1 MEMRSLLNNL
11 PQVGLRCFGRHI
23 RKAAA
28 LLLAA
33 VLLCGCSAVPDRNMS
48 AQPSTEESTQEVTT
62 EETQSFVD
70 IPPKHYELVNTD
82 FSAKLNAEG
91 GVYEGR
97 MRTDGEYDGNGYVV
111 LDSGSTL
118 SHIVNVDTSQHYRIT
133 IAAHSYTGSAVKLRA
148 MNETIGAFYIPKSD
162 STEFSM
168 FAVDSVYLPAGADI
182 LSFESTA
189 GSVAIDYIVVENSSQ
204 AERSCYYVSYSC
216 AGSSTSVSALGLM
229 KYLADSYGDTV
240 LSGQCVTP
248 GTNAEIDAVAAET
261 GRSPAIR
268 TGELMYS
275 TPAMYSENSSTAD
288 KEKELALEWG
298 RSGGIVSMNW
308 HWSAPVGRAS
318 CYADSTDI
326 ILGEMITDRDISM
339 SDTDEL
345 NALLD
350 GGFITEDTVALLN
363 DIDAVAEVLKQFRA
377 ESIPVLFQPIPDGDG
392 SLYWW
397 SGSPKNY
404 KWLWKLIFERMD
416 RYHSLNNLIWVWNGS
431 SADYFPGSEYCD
443 IIGQSFFE
451 NSSSSF
457 AGRFSALSGIAGEV
471 PKAMAITSCD
481 KIPSPDNMRRDN
493 AVWLWFS
500 IASGNTIISSDGEL
514 SEKYNSWKSLHDIFN
529 SVLCVT
535 LDELPDFQEYAFQ
548 D

>member
-1 MEMRSLLNNL
+1 MEMRSLLNKTGN
-11 PQVGLRCFGRHI
+11 V
-23 RKAAA
+23 RKGSAAFTA
-28 LLLAA
+28 LLLSSAML
-33 VLLCGCSAVPDRNMS
+33 VGCAAVPDRDMS
-48 AQPSTEESTQEVTT
+48 AQSTAEATSQAGTT
-62 EETQSFVD
+62 EEAESFVD
-70 IPPKHYELVNTD
+70 IPAKRYELENTD

-91 GVYEGR
+91 GVFEGR
-97 MRTDGEYDGNGYVV
+97 VRTDGEFDGSGYIV
-111 LDSGSTL
+111 LDNGSKL
-118 SHIVNVDTSQHYRIT
+118 SHIVNVESSQHYRIT
-133 IAAHSYTGSAVKLRA
+133 IAAHSYTGCAVKLRA
-148 MNETIGAFYIPKSD
+148 MNETVGAFYVPKSD
-162 STEFSM
+162 STEFSLY
-168 FAVDSVYLPAGADI
+168 AVDSVYLPAGANI
-182 LSFESTA
+182 LSFEATA
-189 GSVAIDYIVVENSSQ
+189 GSAAIDYIIVENSTQ

-229 KYLADSYGDTV
+229 KYLADNYGKTV

-248 GTNAEIDAVAAET
+248 GTNAEIDAVSTET

-268 TGELMYS
+268 TGDLMYS
-275 TPAMYSENSSTAD
+275 TPSMYEQNRSTAD
-288 KEKELALEWG
+288 KETELALEWG

-308 HWSAPVGRAS
+308 HWSAPVGKS
-318 CYADSTDI
+318 SIYADSTDI
-326 ILGEMITDRDISM
+326 ILGELVTDRDISM

-350 GGFITEDTVALLN
+350 EGLITEDTVALLN

-431 SADYFPGSEYCD
+431 SADFFPGAEYCD

-471 PKAMAITSCD
+471 PKALAVTSCD

-493 AVWLWFS
+493 AMWLWFS
-500 IASGNTIISSDGEL
+500 IASGNTIISTDGEL
-514 SEKYNSWKSLHDIFN
+514 SEKYNSWKSLHDTYN
-529 SVLCVT
+529 SVLCIT